1 MCNERKWKKWIW
13 KWICMFIFIPFEMTQ
28 VMVFCVLFLSPDF
41 KFHYYVYNTTKKQDS
56 TMEQKINHI
65 YKTVSLFIKELCLV
79 WILTPLGNLTWPTV
93 NFLQHAVVITAGVL
107 VNFTASHS
115 ANQGMRVWTPILLA
129 TVICS
134 GVGLWLKLVQ
144 SERGSAF

>member
-1 MCNERKWKKWIW
+1 
-13 KWICMFIFIPFEMTQ
+13 MFIFIPFEMTQ

-79 WILTPLGNLTWPTV
+79 
-93 NFLQHAVVITAGVL
+93 
-107 VNFTASHS
+107 
-115 ANQGMRVWTPILLA
+115 
-129 TVICS
+129 
-134 GVGLWLKLVQ
+134 
-144 SERGSAF
+144 